1 MDIRRATLA
10 VVREM
15 AVWADAEGWT
25 PGLGDA
31 AAFHAA
37 DPEGFFVAEVGGEMA
52 ACLSVVNHSAAFA
65 FLGLYICRPDLRGR
79 GIGYALWQAGL
90 GHAGDRVV
98 GLDGVAAQEANYA
111 RSGFVRSGATV
122 RHEGPLAAR
131 PDPDIRPVAP
141 DDLPDLMALDRAATG
156 VDRPAFLRAWLTPTA
171 TRQAVCLPGGR
182 GLAVIRRCGR
192 GVKLGPVLAAD
203 AGAAADPG
211 GALPD
216 AGGAGHRRRA
226 RGGRAG
232 RPAGGTRLRP
242 HLRDRPDVSRTR
254 PPGRRTAEGH
264 RHDGAWL
271 SSGTA
276 QTEGQVSRLGASGGA
291 APRRLA
297 AGQARRMPWS
307 STPASCG

>member
-10 VVREM
+10 EVREM
-15 AVWADAEGWT
+15 AAWADAEGWT
-25 PGLGDA
+25 PGLCDA

-52 ACLSVVNHSAAFA
+52 ACLSVVNHSPAFA

-171 TRQAVCLPGGR
+171 TRQAVCLPDGR

-203 AGAAADPG
+203 AETALRLIRAGLCRMPEAPVIVDVPEG
-211 GALPD
+211 GALAD
-216 AGGAGHRRRA
+216 
-226 RGGRAG
+226 
-232 RPAGGTRLRP
+232 
-242 HLRDRPDVSRTR
+242 
-254 PPGRRTAEGH
+254 
-264 RHDGAWL
+264 
-271 SSGTA
+271 
-276 QTEGQVSRLGASGGA
+276 
-291 APRRLA
+291 RLA
-297 AGQARRMPWS
+297 ALGFVPTFATARMYRGPAPRGDGRQQAIATMEL
-307 STPASCG
+307 G